1 MRHFLDQLRHVAE
14 NVEFEQVSEAGIMS
28 GLGSQTR
35 SKARH
40 KGAAREWGMAMRKNP
55 VKSDLRAGSHVFG
68 TMVFEF
74 FTPGMPQIVKT
85 AGAEFILFDMEHS
98 GVTIETLK
106 GKIAACRG
114 IGLVPM
120 VRVPT
125 LQYHFIARCLDMG
138 AMGIMVPM
146 VETAAQAREIVSA
159 TRYPPAGRRGAAFA
173 MAHDD
178 YEAGSVPDKMAAAN
192 ERTLVIALVETAAGV
207 AAVDE
212 IAAVDG
218 IDVVWMGHFDLTNFM
233 GIPGQFEH
241 PDYLRAVDNI
251 VQAAKRHDKVA
262 GMMAADEGWARDYL
276 AKGFRIIAYGVDHL
290 LFQRALADGLS
301 HVREMVK

>member
-1 MRHFLDQLRHVAE
+1 
-14 NVEFEQVSEAGIMS
+14 
-28 GLGSQTR
+28 
-35 SKARH
+35 
-40 KGAAREWGMAMRKNP
+40 MRKNQ
-55 VKSDLRAGSHVFG
+55 VKSDLGAGKHAFG

-74 FTPGMPQIVKT
+74 FTPGMPQIAKA
-85 AGAEFILFDMEHS
+85 AGAEFVLFDMEHS

-106 GKIAACRG
+106 GQIAACRG
-114 IGLVPM
+114 IGLVPR
-120 VRVPT
+120 VRVPA

-159 TRYPPAGRRGAAFA
+159 TRYPPAGRRGAAFS

-178 YEAGSVPDKMAAAN
+178 YEGGPVPEKIAAAN
-192 ERTLVIALVETAAGV
+192 ERTLVIALVETADGV
-207 AAVDE
+207 AAVDD

-241 PDYLRAVDNI
+241 PDYLRAVDKI
-251 VQAAKRHDKVA
+251 VQAAARHGKVA

-276 AKGFRIIAYGVDHL
+276 AKGFRVIAYGVDHL
-290 LFQRALADGLS
+290 LLQRALSQGLS
-301 HVREMVK
+301 RMREIVG

>member
-1 MRHFLDQLRHVAE
+1 MR
-14 NVEFEQVSEAGIMS
+14 S
-28 GLGSQTR
+28 
-35 SKARH
+35 
-40 KGAAREWGMAMRKNP
+40 NP
-55 VKSDLRAGSHVFG
+55 VKARLSEGGHAFG

-74 FTPGMPQIVKT
+74 FTQGMPQIVKA

-106 GKIAACRG
+106 AQFAACRG

-120 VRVPT
+120 VRVPA

-146 VETAAQAREIVSA
+146 VESAAQAREIVSA
-159 TRYPPAGRRGAAFA
+159 TRYPPAGRRGAAFS

-178 YEAGSVPDKMAAAN
+178 YEGGSVPDKIAAAHA
-192 ERTLVIALVETAAGV
+192 RTLVIALVETADGV

-218 IDVVWMGHFDLTNFM
+218 IDVVWIGHFDLSNFL

-241 PDYLRAVDNI
+241 PDFLRAVDTI
-251 VQAAKRHDKVA
+251 VQAAERHGKA
-262 GMMAADEGWARDYL
+262 LGLLAADESWARTSL
-276 AKGFRIIAYGVDHL
+276 AKGFRIMAYGVDHL
-290 LFQRALADGLS
+290 MLQRALAEGLS
-301 HVREMVK
+301 SMREMVR

>member
-1 MRHFLDQLRHVAE
+1 MR
-14 NVEFEQVSEAGIMS
+14 S
-28 GLGSQTR
+28 
-35 SKARH
+35 
-40 KGAAREWGMAMRKNP
+40 NP
-55 VKSDLRAGSHVFG
+55 VKARLSEGGHAFG

-74 FTPGMPQIVKT
+74 FTQGMPQIVKA

-106 GKIAACRG
+106 AQFAACRG

-120 VRVPT
+120 VRVPA

-146 VETAAQAREIVSA
+146 VESAAQAREIVSA
-159 TRYPPAGRRGAAFA
+159 TRYPPAGRRGAAFS

-178 YEAGSVPDKMAAAN
+178 YEGGSVPDKIAAAHA
-192 ERTLVIALVETAAGV
+192 RTLVIALVETADGV

-218 IDVVWMGHFDLTNFM
+218 IDVIWIGHFDLSNFL

-241 PDYLRAVDNI
+241 PDFLRAVDTV
-251 VQAAKRHDKVA
+251 VQAAERHGKA
-262 GMMAADEGWARDYL
+262 LGLLAADESWARTYL
-276 AKGFRIIAYGVDHL
+276 AKGFRIMAYGVDHL
-290 LFQRALADGLS
+290 MLQRALAEGLS
-301 HVREMVK
+301 SMREMVR

>member
-1 MRHFLDQLRHVAE
+1 M
-14 NVEFEQVSEAGIMS
+14 
-28 GLGSQTR
+28 
-35 SKARH
+35 
-40 KGAAREWGMAMRKNP
+40 KNNQ
-55 VKSDLRAGSHVFG
+55 VKSDLGAGKHAFG

-74 FTPGMPQIVKT
+74 FTAGMPQIAKA
-85 AGAEFILFDMEHS
+85 AGAEFVLFDMEHS

-106 GKIAACRG
+106 GQIAACRG

-120 VRVPT
+120 VRVPA

-159 TRYPPAGRRGAAFA
+159 TRYPPAGRRGAAFN

-178 YEAGSVPDKMAAAN
+178 YEPGSVPDKMAIAN
-192 ERTLVIALVETAAGV
+192 ARTLVIALVETADGV
-207 AAVDE
+207 AAVDD

-241 PDYLRAVDNI
+241 PDYLRAVDKI
-251 VQAAKRHDKVA
+251 VQAAARHGKVA
-262 GMMAADEGWARDYL
+262 GMMAADETWARTYL
-276 AKGFRIIAYGVDHL
+276 AKGFRIIAYGIDHML
-290 LFQRALADGLS
+290 LQRSLGEGLS
-301 HVREMVK
+301 RVREMVK

>member
-1 MRHFLDQLRHVAE
+1 MLLCGIFVRSYVAHHIAE
-14 NVEFEQVSEAGIMS
+14 NSDFEQVFVAVADGARNHQNEPS
-28 GLGSQTR
+28 G
-35 SKARH
+35 
-40 KGAAREWGMAMRKNP
+40 GMGNVMKSNQ
-55 VKSDLRAGSHVFG
+55 VKSNLAAGKHAFG

-74 FTPGMPQIVKT
+74 FTPGMPQIAKA

-106 GKIAACRG
+106 GQIAACRG

-120 VRVPT
+120 VRVPA

-146 VETAAQAREIVSA
+146 VESAAQAREIVSA
-159 TRYPPAGRRGAAFA
+159 TRYPPAGRRGAAFG

-178 YEAGSVPDKMAAAN
+178 YEAGSVPDKMAIAN
-192 ERTLVIALVETAAGV
+192 ARTLVIALVETADGV
-207 AAVDE
+207 AAVDD

-233 GIPGQFEH
+233 GIPGQFEN
-241 PDYLRAVDNI
+241 PAYLKAVDKI
-251 VQAAKRHDKVA
+251 VQAAKQNGKIA
-262 GMMAADEGWARDYL
+262 GMMAADENWARNYL
-276 AKGFRIIAYGVDHL
+276 AKGFRIIAYGVDHML
-290 LFQRALADGLS
+290 LQRALGQGLA
-301 HVREMVK
+301 HMRTIVG

>member
-1 MRHFLDQLRHVAE
+1 MR
-14 NVEFEQVSEAGIMS
+14 S
-28 GLGSQTR
+28 
-35 SKARH
+35 
-40 KGAAREWGMAMRKNP
+40 NP
-55 VKSDLRAGSHVFG
+55 VKARLSEGGHAFG

-74 FTPGMPQIVKT
+74 FTQGMPQIVKA

-106 GKIAACRG
+106 AQFAACRG

-120 VRVPT
+120 VRVPA

-146 VETAAQAREIVSA
+146 VESAAQAREIVSA
-159 TRYPPAGRRGAAFA
+159 TRYPPAGRRGAAFS

-178 YEAGSVPDKMAAAN
+178 YEGGSVPDKIAAAHA
-192 ERTLVIALVETAAGV
+192 RTLVIALVETADGV

-218 IDVVWMGHFDLTNFM
+218 IDVVWIGHFDLSNFL

-241 PDYLRAVDNI
+241 PDFLRAVDTV
-251 VQAAKRHDKVA
+251 VQAAERHGKA
-262 GMMAADEGWARDYL
+262 LGLLAADESWARTYL
-276 AKGFRIIAYGVDHL
+276 AKGFRIMAYGVDHL
-290 LFQRALADGLS
+290 MLQRALAEGLS
-301 HVREMVK
+301 SMREMVR

>member
-1 MRHFLDQLRHVAE
+1 MK
-14 NVEFEQVSEAGIMS
+14 N
-28 GLGSQTR
+28 
-35 SKARH
+35 
-40 KGAAREWGMAMRKNP
+40 NP
-55 VKSDLRAGSHVFG
+55 VKSSLRAGHHAFG

-74 FTPGMPQIVKT
+74 FTPGMPQIAKA

-98 GVTIETLK
+98 GVTIEALK
-106 GKIAACRG
+106 GQIAACRG
-114 IGLVPM
+114 IGITPM

-178 YEAGSVPDKMAAAN
+178 YQGGPVPEKMVVAN

-218 IDVVWMGHFDLTNFM
+218 IDVIWLGHFDLTNFM
-233 GIPGQFEH
+233 GIPGQFEN
-241 PDYLRAVDNI
+241 PDYLRAVDTI
-251 VQAAKRHDKVA
+251 VQAASRHGKVP
-262 GMMAADEGWARDYL
+262 GFMAADEVWARNYL
-276 AKGFRIIAYGVDHL
+276 AKGFRIIAYGVDHHL
-290 LFQRALADGLS
+290 LQRALGEGLS
-301 HVREMVK
+301 RIREMAS

>member
-1 MRHFLDQLRHVAE
+1 MK
-14 NVEFEQVSEAGIMS
+14 S
-28 GLGSQTR
+28 
-35 SKARH
+35 
-40 KGAAREWGMAMRKNP
+40 NP
-55 VKSDLRAGSHVFG
+55 VKSSLRAGNRAFG

-74 FTPGMPQIVKT
+74 FTPGMPQIAKA

-98 GVTIETLK
+98 GVSIETLK
-106 GKIAACRG
+106 GQIAACRG
-114 IGLVPM
+114 IGITPM

-138 AMGIMVPM
+138 ALGIMVPM
-146 VETAAQAREIVSA
+146 VESAAQAREIVSA

-178 YEAGSVPDKMAAAN
+178 YEGGSVPEKLAVAN

-218 IDVVWMGHFDLTNFM
+218 IDVIWVGHFDLTNFM
-233 GIPGQFEH
+233 GIPGQFEN
-241 PDYLRAVDNI
+241 PAYLGAVDN
-251 VQAAKRHDKVA
+251 VVRAANRHGKVA
-262 GMMAADEGWARDYL
+262 GFMAADDVWARNYL
-276 AKGFRIIAYGVDHL
+276 AKGFRIIAYGVDHHL
-290 LFQRALADGLS
+290 LQRALGEGLS
-301 HVREMVK
+301 RMREIAG

>member
-1 MRHFLDQLRHVAE
+1 MR
-14 NVEFEQVSEAGIMS
+14 S
-28 GLGSQTR
+28 
-35 SKARH
+35 
-40 KGAAREWGMAMRKNP
+40 NP
-55 VKSDLRAGSHVFG
+55 VKARLSEGGHAFG

-74 FTPGMPQIVKT
+74 FTQGMPQIVKA

-106 GKIAACRG
+106 AQFAACRG

-120 VRVPT
+120 VRVPA

-146 VETAAQAREIVSA
+146 VESAAQAREIVSA
-159 TRYPPAGRRGAAFA
+159 TRYPPAGRRGAAFS

-178 YEAGSVPDKMAAAN
+178 YEGGSVPDKIAAAHA
-192 ERTLVIALVETAAGV
+192 RTLVIALVETADGV

-218 IDVVWMGHFDLTNFM
+218 FDVVWIGHFDLSNFL

-241 PDYLRAVDNI
+241 PDFLRAVDTV
-251 VQAAKRHDKVA
+251 VQAAERHGKA
-262 GMMAADEGWARDYL
+262 LGLLAADESWARTYL
-276 AKGFRIIAYGVDHL
+276 AKGFRIMAYGVDHL
-290 LFQRALADGLS
+290 MLQRALAEGLS
-301 HVREMVK
+301 SMREMVR